1 MAIDMIINE
10 PLSMHLEGSSILFF
24 IYPVLNTLRYCIVCV
39 WNATQAD
46 HCNWNGFSVAV
57 TLDYTST
64 TALF

>member
-39 WNATQAD
+39 WNAT
-46 HCNWNGFSVAV
+46 
-57 TLDYTST
+57 
-64 TALF
+64 